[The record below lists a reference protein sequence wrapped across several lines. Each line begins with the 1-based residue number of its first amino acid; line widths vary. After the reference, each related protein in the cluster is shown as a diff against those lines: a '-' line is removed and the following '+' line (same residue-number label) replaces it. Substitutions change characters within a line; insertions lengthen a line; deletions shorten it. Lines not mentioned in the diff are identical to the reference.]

1 MRTKNIATTK
11 LFLVSLTAFCML
23 AFAYKG
29 YATPGGG
36 AWKKQTT
43 RIIDLGEQEDTI
55 KHHMKDASPDTT
67 LVELWVNAFKAGRLT
82 LYSNIDHSFT
92 TKLKKEQLLEML
104 TSKPDT
110 MTMIDPVNG
119 KEVTKIIHHDPIP
132 FRMNGEKIYNSDT
145 VTAVPFAKDGLL
157 EDRILKGIAAELDQ
171 LPDGAYS
178 LNISNVVIGKHGEVA
193 YYQNDG
199 FYDANNFTS
208 KNDLIPL
215 KLRGAINTK
224 IDELFHNAP
233 YFQPG
238 TVNQKNVPELS
249 NVYLFYYLITV
260 KDHKATVTKRH

>member
-1 MRTKNIATTK
+1 MLTRKSSAMAK
-11 LFLVSLTAFCML
+11 SKMLVFIPVALVCLLCFS
-23 AFAYKG
+23 K
-29 YATPGGG
+29 
-36 AWKKQTT
+36 
-43 RIIDLGEQEDTI
+43 DTFSQRFE
-55 KHHMKDASPDTT
+55 KHHN
-67 LVELWVNAFKAGRLT
+67 LVIYRGNKFEYGVPYPN
-82 LYSNIDHSFT
+82 
-92 TKLKKEQLLEML
+92 
-104 TSKPDT
+104 DT

-238 TVNQKNVPELS
+238 TVNQKNVPVLS